1 LINIDEV
8 NSLEATVNLPVVEPD
23 RLAYIL
29 YTSGSTGRP
38 KGVMQNGST
47 GRPKGV
53 MQNHR
58 NVLHYIR
65 AYTNNLHL
73 NRNDRLTLLSSYCF
87 DASVMDIYGALL
99 NGATLYPVDI
109 KQEGLAGLSQRLI
122 DEEITVYHS
131 TPTVYRYFINTAAQ
145 RLRDNEVST
154 GSSSDRVAPYE
165 TKEYPDLRLVVLGG
179 ENVTRTDVEL
189 YQKHFS
195 DECLFVN
202 GLGPTEAVS
211 LRQRPGSNRSDC
223 SAAKLHRQ
231 ANQDLWRQHSRR
243 LPGRRHGSLSA

>member
-1 LINIDEV
+1 MQKRVV
-8 NSLEATVNLPVVEPD
+8 NSGEVSSVQATVDLAVVEPD

-29 YTSGSTGRP
+29 YTS
-38 KGVMQNGST
+38 GST

-131 TPTVYRYFINTAAQ
+131 TPTVYRYFVSTVAQ
-145 RLRDNEVST
+145 TSVCNNEVST
-154 GSSSDRVAPYE
+154 GSGSDRVARHVPPSNH
-165 TKEYPDLRLVVLGG
+165 TNG
-179 ENVTRTDVEL
+179 RT
-189 YQKHFS
+189 
-195 DECLFVN
+195 
-202 GLGPTEAVS
+202 
-211 LRQRPGSNRSDC
+211 
-223 SAAKLHRQ
+223 
-231 ANQDLWRQHSRR
+231 
-243 LPGRRHGSLSA
+243 